1 MVAHNDA
8 LKTAPVLRSRLML
21 PHIVKAPP
29 AFEVWSPSRRRA
41 RAPVKTKA
49 VLEPGRVA
57 RVAED
62 HGVMTETTLIEGV
75 PEDSI
80 SKVAEAG
87 RSA

>member
-1 MVAHNDA
+1 
-8 LKTAPVLRSRLML
+8 
-21 PHIVKAPP
+21 
-29 AFEVWSPSRRRA
+29 
-41 RAPVKTKA
+41 VKTKA